1 MQTPF
6 ENLYFPYIWFNI
18 TKRMKLYTETGAV
31 CELILKYVHPESL
44 VNDIFSNAATVKTV
58 TKYMI
63 RFRGQ

>member
-1 MQTPF
+1 
-6 ENLYFPYIWFNI
+6 
-18 TKRMKLYTETGAV
+18 MKLYTETGAV

-44 VNDIFSNAATVKTV
+44 VNDMFSNAAIVKTV

>member
-1 MQTPF
+1 MHTPF
-6 ENLYFPYIWFNI
+6 ENLYFPYICFII
-18 TKRMKLYTETGAV
+18 TNKMKLYTETGAV

-44 VNDIFSNAATVKTV
+44 VNDMFSNAAIVKTV